1 MQNNKSIKNDPIFT
15 RGVQEFIGEPEIIKL
30 LKSNRKL
37 RVKFGIDPT
46 ASELHLGHLS
56 CLHKLNEFQEMGHT
70 ILFIIGDYTAQIGD
84 PSGRD
89 KSREFLTD
97 KQIKNNMK
105 DYLKQAGLIIN
116 TKKIEI
122 YYNTDWYQKSK
133 IDLLMQLASMQT
145 LARVIERDDFQKR
158 IKSNADISLQE
169 IFYPLLQAYDSV
181 MVKSDLEIGGTD
193 QKFNL
198 LMGREIQRK
207 FGQKPQA
214 VMTLPLLV
222 GTDGKRKMGK
232 SFNNYIGLLEDYN
245 SQFGKIMSIPDELI
259 LSYFEIAARTSGK
272 ELAKIKRLLK
282 NPKNRRDLKHS
293 LARDIVSILHG
304 SEASSLAQENF
315 NRVFRDKQKP
325 IDIPIY
331 KLKTQKTDKLVNL
344 LLEFKLVDSKSQGRR
359 LIEQGGVKVDDAVI
373 SDVNSEITVYNG
385 MIIKVGKMKFL
396 KTEIR

>member
-1 MQNNKSIKNDPIFT
+1 MQSKKSIKNDPIFT
-15 RGVQEFIGEPEIIKL
+15 RGVEEFIGEDEIVKI
-30 LKSNRKL
+30 LKSNKKL

-97 KQIKNNMK
+97 NQIKVNMK

-122 YYNTDWYQKSK
+122 YYNSQWYQKSK
-133 IDLLMQLASMQT
+133 IDLLMKLASLQT

-158 IKSNADISLQE
+158 MKSNKDISLQE

-207 FGQKPQA
+207 FNQKPQA

-222 GTDGKRKMGK
+222 GIDGKKKMSK
-232 SFNNYIGLLEDYN
+232 SFGNYIGLLEDYN
-245 SQFGKIMSIPDELI
+245 SQFGKIMSIPDDLI

-282 NPKNRRDLKHS
+282 NSKNRKDLKQS
-293 LARDIVSILHG
+293 LARDIVAILHG

-315 NRVFRDKQKP
+315 NRIFRDKQNP
-325 IDIPIY
+325 IDMPIY
-331 KLKTQKTDKLVNL
+331 KIKSNKKDKLVNL
-344 LLEFKLVDSKSQGRR
+344 LVEFDLVDSKSKARR
-359 LIEQGGVKVDDAVI
+359 LIEQGGIKIDDAVI
-373 SDVNSEITVYNG
+373 TDVNSEITLYNG
-385 MIIKVGKMKFL
+385 MIIRAGKMKFL
-396 KTEIR
+396 KIQK